1 MLDREIAFPS
11 GKNTTAQDAWK
22 GDHFC
27 LVSVHCQVNFIEL
40 VFSEKWG
47 LITNLPFQK
56 MKKTPLFCYILIGYR
71 ISLQAQPNSKT
82 PLGSI
87 SELWKA

>member
-11 GKNTTAQDAWK
+11 GKNTT
-22 GDHFC
+22 DHFC